1 MPEQTLAAWKGFLS
15 EGRFSSPEVV
25 FNSVDF
31 IEHVLQFRTPVRIQH
46 WNAQSR
52 DHVSC
57 FCEEGQGCRKEVR
70 CEEGGMGRRK
80 GRQESKTRAKEE
92 QEVHTQCR
100 LVTWPRKSLRFTL
113 KPAKVFTFE

>member
-1 MPEQTLAAWKGFLS
+1 M
-15 EGRFSSPEVV
+15 
-25 FNSVDF
+25 
-31 IEHVLQFRTPVRIQH
+31 RIRH

-70 CEEGGMGRRK
+70 CEEGGMGGRK